1 MLKVNGV
8 KIAFHES
15 MTVTDVIK
23 AMKFNFPLLIVKV
36 NGVYVPRDEY
46 GNRNVPDEAEIEII
60 HLISGG

>member
-1 MLKVNGV
+1 MLKVNGQLIEY
-8 KIAFHES
+8 KEG
-15 MTVTDVIK
+15 MTVTDVIR

-46 GNRNVPDEAEIEII
+46 SNRQVPDGSEVEII